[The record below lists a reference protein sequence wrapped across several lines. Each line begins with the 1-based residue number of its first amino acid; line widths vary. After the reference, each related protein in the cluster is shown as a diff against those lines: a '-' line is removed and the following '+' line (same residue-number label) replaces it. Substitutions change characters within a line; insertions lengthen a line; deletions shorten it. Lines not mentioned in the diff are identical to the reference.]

1 MSENEAPLLTHHAM
15 LIAWGQFAQCL
26 GLVKQ
31 IEAVPMHQKAV
42 EHSPQAK
49 VLEFLW

>member
-1 MSENEAPLLTHHAM
+1 MSENDQPQLTHHAM

-26 GLVKQ
+26 GLTEQ
-31 IEAVPMHQKAV
+31 ILSVDIHQKTM

-49 VLEFLW
+49 V

>member
-1 MSENEAPLLTHHAM
+1 MSEDDAPQLTNHAM

-31 IEAVPMHQKAV
+31 IEAVPIC
-42 EHSPQAK
+42 
-49 VLEFLW
+49 